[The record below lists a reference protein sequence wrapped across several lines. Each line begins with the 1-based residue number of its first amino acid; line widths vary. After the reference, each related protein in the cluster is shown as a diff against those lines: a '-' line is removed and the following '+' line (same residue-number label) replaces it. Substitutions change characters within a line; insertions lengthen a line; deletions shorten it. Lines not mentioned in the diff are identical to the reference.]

1 MYYVNYFVKIRYT
14 LLWILPILQLYTK
27 TAYTSK
33 RYYLKG
39 DYSNEKDIQN
49 AFCISHRNDLPR
61 NRWNHDMVRAH
72 ICGS

>member
-1 MYYVNYFVKIRYT
+1 MLYYQIGIIGWRSAQADSPSVH
-14 LLWILPILQLYTK
+14 
-27 TAYTSK
+27 K